1 MTWKLLWTNGS
12 GNISLRKKEPQK
24 YWAGGGQYFKQKKKK
39 KQLVRRLSGWK
50 ELEYPG
56 KRENAK
62 VAEDTLLSQEWC
74 EVEGASWGCIT

>member
-1 MTWKLLWTNGS
+1 MGQETFLWGKRS
-12 GNISLRKKEPQK
+12 HKNIGQWGTVFQAKKNPP
-24 YWAGGGQYFKQKKKK
+24 
-39 KQLVRRLSGWK
+39 KQLVRRLSGWN
-50 ELEYPG
+50 ELEFLG